1 MDTFVTFTILGLVL
15 GAVYAIAA
23 SGLVLTYSTSGIF
36 NFAHGAQAML
46 GAFFY
51 WQLRYGWNL
60 PAPIALLLALGVLG
74 PLMGLALY
82 FLIMRGLRDTAEVTK
97 IVVTVSIMLGMLF
110 LSQWFWHPEEPRTL
124 RMFFG
129 DDAKFSLLGAT
140 VHVHEV
146 ICLVAAIAIAVG
158 LRLLFTRTRMGAT
171 MRGVVDDPDLLR
183 LNGHNP
189 ERIAGFSWAL
199 SSMLA
204 VLAGI
209 LVTPISG
216 GTLEANLLTLLV
228 IDAFAAAMFGRL
240 RSIPRTFVGAI
251 VLGLAGTYLLGYG
264 PSTWTW
270 TSNLRVSLPMIALF
284 VVLIV
289 LPQDR
294 LRGAA
299 VRTRERYHVP
309 SVRKAVT
316 WGAALVVIVYL
327 IRLLMVE
334 SAITTLTI
342 GMCFAIVA
350 LSLTVLTGY
359 AGEMNLAPLSFG
371 AVATIVV
378 YHFGISGSGLAQRL
392 TIVGVLLGVL
402 VAALVG
408 GLVALPALRLRGLYL
423 ALATMAFGVFLSNMV
438 LRDTTEHELFGVKFS
453 LFTGG
458 SLVIPPLQI
467 GPLDLGNETTFLMTA
482 TVLFAILGV
491 AVVALRN
498 SGYGR
503 RLAAMKDSPAAS
515 AMLGQNLVKLKLSVF
530 MISAGIAGLGGILMS
545 SAMGAV
551 SGDSF
556 TIIISLSLLMLTV
569 VAGIGYVSGA
579 LFGGVMAGVGFS
591 IIMVSFT
598 NLAKAQPE
606 LEGLYLLLGNIAA
619 VSPALIGIGV
629 GHNPSGS
636 VHQVIEGYRKLRDA
650 KPVLIGGA
658 AFVAVLYLLAL
669 TGVLGNWWFASL
681 TIVTV
686 FALPVVGEMLMPTA
700 VLGAEEVARRRT
712 TPPELVGIDEP
723 YTQEGRDCLDRELG
737 LPSVPVVPA
746 TSASPSSPAQAT
758 TGSGSES
765 RSETESVKELT
776 VNAVS

>member
-15 GAVYAIAA
+15 GSVYAIAA
-23 SGLVLTYSTSGIF
+23 SGLVLTYNTSGIF

-46 GAFFY
+46 GAFVY
-51 WQLRYGWNL
+51 WQLSVGWGV
-60 PAPIALLLALGVLG
+60 PTPIALVLVLGVFG
-74 PLMGLALY
+74 PLMGLGLY

-110 LSQWFWHPEEPRTL
+110 LSQWFWHPEDPRTL
-124 RMFFG
+124 TMFFG
-129 DDAKFSLLGAT
+129 DDAKFTVLGAT
-140 VHVHEV
+140 VRVHELL
-146 ICLVAAIAIAVG
+146 CLVAAIAIAVG

-183 LNGHNP
+183 LSGHNP

-251 VLGLAGTYLLGYG
+251 VLGLAGTYLLGYA

-309 SVRKAVT
+309 SVRKAVG
-316 WGAALVVIVYL
+316 WGVALVVIVYL

-334 SAITTLTI
+334 SAVTTLTI
-342 GMCFAIVA
+342 GICFAIIA

-371 AVATIVV
+371 AIATIVV
-378 YHFGISGSGLAQRL
+378 FHFGITGSGLAQRL
-392 TIVGVLLGVL
+392 TLVGVILGVI

-453 LFTGG
+453 IFTGG
-458 SLVIPPLQI
+458 TLVIPPLQI
-467 GPLDLGNETTFLMTA
+467 GPLDLADPTAFLMTV
-482 TVLFAILGV
+482 TVLFAVLGV
-491 AVVALRN
+491 VLVALRN

-503 RLAAMKDSPAAS
+503 RLTAMKDSPAAS
-515 AMLGQNLVKLKLSVF
+515 AMLGQNLVGLKLGVF
-530 MISAGIAGLGGILMS
+530 VISAGIAGLGGILMS
-545 SAMGAV
+545 SALGSV
-551 SGDSF
+551 SGESF
-556 TIIISLSLLMLTV
+556 TIVISLSLLMLTV

-579 LFGGVMAGVGFS
+579 FFGGVMAGVGFS
-591 IIMVSFT
+591 IIMVSFN
-598 NLAKAQPE
+598 NLAKAQPD

-636 VHQVIEGYRKLRDA
+636 VHQVVEGYRKLRDA
-650 KPVLIGGA
+650 KPVLVGGA
-658 AFVAVLYLLAL
+658 AVVAVAYLLAL
-669 TGVLGNWWFASL
+669 TGVLDNWWFASIA
-681 TIVTV
+681 IVTV
-686 FALPVVGEMLMPTA
+686 FALPVVGEMVMPTA
-700 VLGAEEVARRRT
+700 VLGSEEAQRRR
-712 TPPELVGIDEP
+712 PIDPEEIGVDVPYGDEVMA
-723 YTQEGRDCLDRELG
+723 RVDRELG
-737 LPSVPVVPA
+737 LPADTRPA
-746 TSASPSSPAQAT
+746 RPTVDRTRPA
-758 TGSGSES
+758 
-765 RSETESVKELT
+765 KELT
-776 VNAVS
+776 DVVS

>member
-15 GAVYAIAA
+15 GSVYAIAA
-23 SGLVLTYSTSGIF
+23 SGLVLTYNTSGIF

-46 GAFFY
+46 GAFLY
-51 WQLRYGWNL
+51 WQLRVGWNL
-60 PAPIALLLALGVLG
+60 PTPLALLIVLGVFG

-124 RMFFG
+124 TMFFG
-129 DDAKFSLLGAT
+129 DNSKVSFFGAT
-140 VHVHEV
+140 VRYHE
-146 ICLVAAIAIAVG
+146 ILCLVAAVAIAVG

-183 LNGHNP
+183 LSGHNP

-240 RSIPRTFVGAI
+240 RSIPRTFVGAV
-251 VLGLAGTYLLGYG
+251 VLGLAGTYLLGYA
-264 PSTWTW
+264 PTTWTW

-309 SVRKAVT
+309 SVRKAVA
-316 WGAALVVIVYL
+316 WGAALIVIVYL

-334 SAITTLTI
+334 SAISTLTI
-342 GMCFAIVA
+342 GITFAIVA

-392 TIVGVLLGVL
+392 TVLGVVLGVL

-453 LFTGG
+453 IFTGG
-458 SLVIPPLQI
+458 SLVIPPLKV
-467 GPLDLGNETTFLMTA
+467 GPLDLDNETTFLMTA
-482 TVLFAILGV
+482 TVLFAVLGV

-530 MISAGIAGLGGILMS
+530 MISAAIAGLGGILMS

-579 LFGGVMAGVGFS
+579 FFGGVMAGVGFA
-591 IIMVSFT
+591 IIMVSFN

-636 VHQVIEGYRKLRDA
+636 VHQVVEGYRTLRNA
-650 KPVLIGGA
+650 KPVLFGGA
-658 AFVAVLYLLAL
+658 AFVAVLYVLAL
-669 TGVLGNWWFASL
+669 TGMLDNWWFASL
-681 TIVTV
+681 TIATV
-686 FALPVVGEMLMPTA
+686 FLLPVIGQMVMPAA
-700 VLGAEEVARRRT
+700 VLGEEELARRRT

-723 YTQEGRDCLDRELG
+723 YTEEGRIRLDNELG
-737 LPSVPVVPA
+737 LPAVTVPPVRALPAASPVVQPA
-746 TSASPSSPAQAT
+746 VNVT
-758 TGSGSES
+758 
-765 RSETESVKELT
+765 ETVKELT
-776 VNAVS
+776 VNGVS